1 MAQAGM
7 HALVSLPLRKWI
19 GVRGEWL
26 MLGLVLGNMFPDA
39 DNLAVAVAVLTK
51 TSSAGLHRT
60 FTHSLFTAAL
70 VMMVFYLIGKT
81 TKRSRWTNLGIGLGV
96 GILMHILLDLVLWF
110 DGVAILWPIPFTLNL
125 WTNVTPPAW
134 WMTLMMPV
142 ELLFFALFFVSL
154 DLLARR
160 KSSDLSFLTKL
171 RGWTILQAM
180 LFVVFL
186 ILAFG
191 MTKGFLTIFGAV
203 YLLSLGLA
211 AGIAIRMRKTIEQAA

>member
-7 HALVSLPLRKWI
+7 HALVSLPLRKWA
-19 GVRGEWL
+19 GARGEWL
-26 MLGLVLGNMFPDA
+26 MLGLVLGSMFPDA

-70 VMMVFYLIGKT
+70 VVLVFFLVGQI
-81 TKRSRWTNLGIGLGV
+81 TKRPRWTNLGVGLGV
-96 GILMHILLDLVLWF
+96 GILIHILLDLVLWF

-125 WTNVTPPAW
+125 WTNITPPAW
-134 WMTLMMPV
+134 WMTLMMPL

-154 DLLARR
+154 DFLARR
-160 KSSDLSFLTKL
+160 KGSDLGFLTKL
-171 RGWTILQAM
+171 RGWTILQAG

-186 ILAFG
+186 VLAFV